1 MIDELKKYFETTSKE
16 KIMED
21 WLKTEEYDKIG
32 PTVEEFMENNEK
44 TKNMPPTKN
53 ETNN

>member
-16 KIMED
+16 KIME
-21 WLKTEEYDKIG
+21 
-32 PTVEEFMENNEK
+32 NNEK
-44 TKNMPPTKN
+44 MKNMPPTKN